1 MNKQLTLNIRLRDDA
16 TFGNFVGSAAGRIRY
31 GAGLVFVFG
40 AEGTG
45 KSHLLQALCRSVN
58 QAGGTS
64 IYLQNPGSHPPDIL
78 GSLDSFS
85 LVCLDDIETSIGNE
99 AWEIELFHLINSI
112 VDGGSRLVISS
123 NVPAASLQIQLPDL
137 ASRLRAAVAV
147 ETDSLT
153 DTQKLE
159 VLKIRANNRGFALND
174 EVARFILGRASRDM
188 NHLVDLLSKLEAE
201 TLRLQKKLTIP
212 FVKQT
217 LQL

>member
-16 TFGNFVGSAAGRIRY
+16 TFGNFVGSAADRIQH
-31 GAGLVFVFG
+31 GSGLVFVFG
-40 AEGTG
+40 ASGTG
-45 KSHLLQALCRSVN
+45 KSHLLQALCHSVN
-58 QAGGTS
+58 QDGGTS
-64 IYLQNPGSHPPDIL
+64 IYLQDPGSHAPDIL

-85 LVCLDDIETSIGNE
+85 VVCLDDIETSIGNE
-99 AWEIELFHLINSI
+99 AWEVELFHLINSI

-123 NVPAASLQIQLPDL
+123 SLPASSLEIKLPDL

-147 ETDSLT
+147 EIDPLT
-153 DTQKLE
+153 DLEKLE
-159 VLKIRANNRGFALND
+159 VLKIKANNRGFTLND